1 MTLREA
7 LQARIDRLQNK
18 RAQLVAAAQATQTQI
33 GDLQTLLAALSAS
46 DDQRL
51 SQLLAA
57 GLIQVR
63 D

>member
-18 RAQLVAAAQATQTQI
+18 RAQLVAAAQATQAQI
-33 GDLQTLLAALSAS
+33 GDLQQLLAALSAS